1 MNAEQLYH
9 EAYKAEC
16 GAYLTLLD
24 SMSDMQQAKAEM
36 NARMTVYET
45 YPSNATLMARLD
57 AEWNYHDFLQQRRK
71 ETIRVLSKTG

>member
-24 SMSDMQQAKAEM
+24 SMSEMQ
-36 NARMTVYET
+36 
-45 YPSNATLMARLD
+45 
-57 AEWNYHDFLQQRRK
+57 
-71 ETIRVLSKTG
+71 